1 MGQAQRDE
9 LRVAGR
15 VWLEVGEQ
23 PFLGRG
29 RIELLER
36 IAESGSISAAARAMG
51 MSYKAAWDAVD
62 AVNNLSATPLVVRTT
77 GGRHGGGTRL
87 TDEGRR
93 VVAAFRAMEAEYRRF
108 LEQLGSGIED
118 FEHYWALTRR
128 LAMKT
133 SVRNVFRGRVKAV
146 REGAVNDEVVLDLGG
161 GDALTAVITRES
173 TRNLGLAPGKEAL
186 ALVKAPWII
195 LTSADGGLR
204 TSARNR
210 LCGKVSRCVEGAVN
224 AEVVLELPG
233 GKTVTA
239 IITNESVHSLGL
251 AVGVKACAL
260 IKASHV
266 ILAVED

>member
-1 MGQAQRDE
+1 MKTARQERLG
-9 LRVAGR
+9 VAGR
-15 VWLEVGEQ
+15 VWFEVGEQ
-23 PFLGRG
+23 PFLGQG

-36 IAESGSISAAARAMG
+36 IAETGSISAAARAMG

-62 AVNNLSATPLVVRTT
+62 AVNNLSAIPLVVRTT
-77 GGRHGGGTRL
+77 GGRRGGGTRL

-108 LEQLGSGIED
+108 LERLGAGIED

-128 LAMKT
+128 LAVKT
-133 SVRNVFRGRVKAV
+133 SARNVFRGQVKAV
-146 REGAVNDEVVLDLGG
+146 QEGAVNDEVVLDLGG
-161 GDALTAVITRES
+161 GDALAAVITRES
-173 TRNLGLAPGKEAL
+173 SRNLGLAPGKEAL
-186 ALVKAPWII
+186 ALVKASWII
-195 LTSADGGLR
+195 LTSADGGQR

-224 AEVVLELPG
+224 AEVVLELSG

-239 IITNESVHSLGL
+239 IITNESVRSLGL
-251 AVGVKACAL
+251 AVGVPACAL